1 MKEYTY
7 DKFNRDRRLT
17 IRLNEEEH
25 ELLRKLAY
33 ETRKPINQII
43 IENLFKNLKNNFKYR
58 LTD

>member
-17 IRLNEEEH
+17 IRLKEEEH
-25 ELLRKLAY
+25 ELLRKIAY

-43 IENLFKNLKNNFKYR
+43 IENLFKNLKNNFK
-58 LTD
+58 